1 MENVHVFYST
11 QMVIKNKLIRKKELL
26 PLGVVDVKTDRAAAD
41 TVSLVKVSVP
51 NCPLL
56 DDGICFID
64 LPGMNETDEE
74 MDQKVLDLLKD
85 VSMIIFVMDG
95 GPGLTKTGRK
105 TLAALRDPQV
115 PILFVAN
122 KFDLWQPSWEEP
134 SDVSK
139 IEETKKKTLDTLYNK
154 LR

>member
-1 MENVHVFYST
+1 M
-11 QMVIKNKLIRKKELL
+11 
-26 PLGVVDVKTDRAAAD
+26 
-41 TVSLVKVSVP
+41 SVP

-85 VSMIIFVMDG
+85 VSMIIFVIDG

-139 IEETKKKTLDTLYNK
+139 I
-154 LR
+154 